1 MFKENEERVTHILKL
16 FSKRKYMLDFC
27 SNIFKCL
34 YFQASY
40 LKYIIWRMEKTKDLQ
55 PLFCYTLF
63 KIVEGSSSMCTT
75 IHYKTRRFLS
85 LTAFNEPSLALLLL
99 LPFYAF
105 FLPAFIRNI
114 VGVVCCLRALHLV

>member
-1 MFKENEERVTHILKL
+1 MEE
-16 FSKRKYMLDFC
+16 
-27 SNIFKCL
+27 
-34 YFQASY
+34 
-40 LKYIIWRMEKTKDLQ
+40 TKDLQ

-85 LTAFNEPSLALLLL
+85 LTAFNEPSLCFFFFHSLL
-99 LPFYAF
+99 F

-114 VGVVCCLRALHLV
+114 VGVVCCLCFAFSVSSSDMWTHVLMVRKMHKNTNIILSSNLLIILNYHYLIYSSIL